1 MSDSSFRL
9 MTTPVRLS
17 PLAELKIAAGADST
31 GLTDSEW
38 ETWVLES
45 AATGIFHW
53 QGTDYFVEVPEGFLT
68 DFASIPFFARWWQ
81 RGSVGSQRIAA
92 YFHDYMY
99 SGTDR
104 FSRREADAAFYQ
116 AMKAVDG
123 SKGWFKRGAMWAAL
137 RVGGFLAYR
146 SGQAAY
152 GENPSHRR
160 LW

>member
-1 MSDSSFRL
+1 MSDFL
-9 MTTPVRLS
+9 LVATPVRLS
-17 PLAELKIAAGADST
+17 PLAELKIAAGEDST
-31 GLTDSEW
+31 TLTNSEW

-45 AATGIFHW
+45 PAKGIFLW
-53 QGTDYFVEVPEGFLT
+53 QSTYHHIEVPEGFMT

-81 RGSVGSQRIAA
+81 RGGVGSQRIAA

-104 FSRREADAAFYQ
+104 FSRRQADAAFYQ
-116 AMKAVDG
+116 VMKAIDG

-137 RVGGFLAYR
+137 RVGGFLPYR

-152 GENPSHRR
+152 DKNPSHRR

>member
-1 MSDSSFRL
+1 MSNFRL
-9 MTTPVRLS
+9 TATPVRLS
-17 PLAELKIAAGADST
+17 PLAELKIAAGDDST
-31 GLTDSEW
+31 SLTTSEW

-45 AATGIFHW
+45 AAAGIFSW
-53 QGTDYFVEVPEGFLT
+53 KGTDYHIQVPEGFLT

-81 RGSVGSQRIAA
+81 RGGVGSQRVAA

-99 SGTDR
+99 SGTDQ

-116 AMKAVDG
+116 VMKALDG

-146 SGQAAY
+146 SGQAKYAKD
-152 GENPSHRR
+152 PSSRR